1 MPGDASIVVQFS
13 PTYLSQ
19 IVTKEVSQASIP
31 GSLKN
36 IQVTMAHNAPITISG
51 DDQMGFMGFEVTKH
65 ITIQL
70 QPVIRACQLQVR
82 ITSAALSGIPVTFF
96 VSSFEQRINQPL
108 SNSINRSSLPQGFT
122 YCVTNVRTETNGIFV
137 TYSATPA

>member
-1 MPGDASIVVQFS
+1 
-13 PTYLSQ
+13 
-19 IVTKEVSQASIP
+19 
-31 GSLKN
+31 
-36 IQVTMAHNAPITISG
+36 MAHNTPITISG
-51 DDQMGFMGFEVTKH
+51 DDQIGFMGFEVTKH

-82 ITSAALSGIPVTFF
+82 ITNVALSGIPVTFF
-96 VSSFEQRINQPL
+96 VSSFEQQINQPL
-108 SNSINRSSLPQGFT
+108 LNNSNRSSLPQGFT